1 MKWFWIF
8 YTIYWTYVGIATFCG
23 VEFSVITLGCGCLMG
38 ALGCLRNALDK

>member
-8 YTIYWTYVGIATFCG
+8 YTIYWAYIGIATFCG